1 MVENF
6 LAVDYGASRIGLAL
20 GDSQVKIGVPL
31 EALTNNE
38 AAIEQ
43 IVKLANL
50 ENVRQIVVGYPRNQ
64 AGEATQQTAVVTEF
78 ADKLKV
84 KFADVVFQDESLTS
98 VLAEDRLKSYGKK
111 YTKGDIDS
119 MAAVI
124 ILEDFLEENYGR

>member
-38 AAIEQ
+38 TAIEQ
-43 IVKLANL
+43 IVRLAHL

-64 AGEATQQTAVVTEF
+64 AGEATQQTAVVAEF
-78 ADKLKV
+78 ADKLKTE
-84 KFADVVFQDESLTS
+84 FADVVFQDESLTS
-98 VLAEDRLKSYGKK
+98 VLAENRLKSYGKK

-124 ILEDFLEENYGR
+124 ILEDFLEENYGK